1 MILNTNTRVRFD
13 DIAHSYLLDEDVFL
27 MGVTSLMKKHG
38 LSPDYTGISEEV
50 LNRAAERGSK
60 VHKDI
65 EDYCNG
71 KPIVMTPEV
80 KAYARLN
87 IQPIANEYLISD
99 NKIVASSID
108 IVADAGVD
116 GMVDLIDIK
125 TTSTLHTDSLSWQ
138 LSIYAYLFA
147 LQNPDITVNKLYGL
161 HIRNGKAKMVEV
173 ARMPTA
179 EVKRLLECEEED
191 LPYYYTTPNLSPK
204 QESALYDLQGIT
216 EKIALIKVT
225 LKEAEELKK
234 SIEQVI
240 IGDMELDGLRTLESG
255 PIKVTYVA
263 ASKRETVDKARLQD
277 DMPELYEKYKKVT
290 MVAPSLRVTVKNQ

>member
-1 MILNTNTRVRFD
+1 
-13 DIAHSYLLDEDVFL
+13 
-27 MGVTSLMKKHG
+27 
-38 LSPDYTGISEEV
+38 
-50 LNRAAERGSK
+50 
-60 VHKDI
+60 
-65 EDYCNG
+65 
-71 KPIVMTPEV
+71 
-80 KAYARLN
+80 
-87 IQPIANEYLISD
+87 
-99 NKIVASSID
+99 
-108 IVADAGVD
+108 
-116 GMVDLIDIK
+116 MVDLIDIK

-173 ARMPTA
+173 ARIPTA
-179 EVKRLLECEEED
+179 EVERLLECEEED

>member
-13 DIAHSYLLDEDVFL
+13 DIAHSYLLDEDIFL

-38 LSPDYTGISEEV
+38 LSPDYSGISEEV
-50 LNRAAERGSK
+50 LNKAAERGSK

-80 KAYARLN
+80 KAYAKLN

-108 IVADAGVD
+108 IVADAGVN
-116 GMVDLIDIK
+116 GMVNLIDIK

-147 LQNPDITVNKLYGL
+147 LQNPDITINKLYGL

-173 ARMPTA
+173 ARIPAA
-179 EVKRLLECEEED
+179 EVARLLECEEED
-191 LPYYYTTPNLSPK
+191 LPYFYNTPELSIP
-204 QESALYDLQGIT
+204 QINALAELQGIADN
-216 EKIALIKVT
+216 IALIKLS
-225 LKEAEELKK
+225 LKEAEDKK
-234 SIEQVI
+234 KEIEKYILEQ
-240 IGDMELDGLRTLESG
+240 MEASGRKTLENG

-263 ASKRETVDKARLQD
+263 ESERESVDKTRLQND
-277 DMPELYEKYKKVT
+277 LPELYEKYKKVT
-290 MVAPSLRVTVKNQ
+290 IVAPSVRVTIKK